1 MKAILPIVAMG
12 AAALMAAMP
21 AVAATAPRVGA
32 PAPAFSAVTAEGE
45 TVSLSDFE
53 GRTVIME
60 WTNHECPFV
69 QKHYDSGNMQSLQ
82 KRLTADGTVWLT
94 VISSAPGEQGHV
106 SGEQANALTRER
118 KAAPTHILLDEDGEV
133 GRLYAAKT
141 TPHMF
146 VIDEAGVLRY
156 AGAIDT
162 IRSTD
167 VADVPR
173 ADNYVAAAVASVKDG
188 MKVVTPQTAPY
199 GCSVKYAPQG

>member
-1 MKAILPIVAMG
+1 VKAILPIIAMG
-12 AAALMAAMP
+12 AAALMPAIFSAAE
-21 AVAATAPRVGA
+21 AAPLVGK
-32 PAPAFSAVTAEGE
+32 PAPEFTAVTAAGE
-45 TVSLSDFE
+45 TVSLADFE
-53 GRTVIME
+53 GRMVVME

-69 QKHYDSGNMQSLQ
+69 QKHYSSGNMQSLQ
-82 KRLTADGTVWLT
+82 KRVTADGTVWLT

-106 SGEQANALTRER
+106 DGAEAKALTEER
-118 KAAPTHILLDEDGEV
+118 KAAPTHVVLDESGEV
-133 GRLYAAKT
+133 GQLYAAKT

-146 VIDEAGVLRY
+146 VIDDAGTLRY

-162 IRSTD
+162 IRSTE

-173 ADNYVAAAVASVKDG
+173 ADNYVAAAVASLKDG